1 VSLGLFRWESSGGAN
16 RGASSDAWTL
26 PRNSASAP
34 RFHRSRRLSIQSRK
48 LPIGNMADNVGLTT
62 PRGSGTSGY
71 VQKNRSLLRPRDKV
85 APYPKDWEHAKHR
98 PRQPDAEILEHEAK
112 REVEVKVLELRD
124 KLEDEGCV
132 CDLRLSTTKLTSRS
146 VDEDEIDDQ
155 CEALRRK
162 LNQERIDGK
171 DQGPNTKRYKS
182 HQVHDLAKAK
192 LEESERLRKALGISE
207 DYEEGS
213 HWRKQEERMRDSLAK
228 REAEDEVK
236 TERAREAR
244 RYKEE
249 DSD

>member
-1 VSLGLFRWESSGGAN
+1 MLQ
-16 RGASSDAWTL
+16 
-26 PRNSASAP
+26 
-34 RFHRSRRLSIQSRK
+34 RRTITS
-48 LPIGNMADNVGLTT
+48 PTMADNVGLST

-85 APYPKDWEHAKHR
+85 APYQKDLDHARHR

-112 REVEVKVLELRD
+112 RDIEVKVFELRD
-124 KLEDEGCV
+124 KLEEEG
-132 CDLRLSTTKLTSRS
+132 

-162 LNQERIDGK
+162 LDQERKDGR
-171 DQGPNTKRYKS
+171 DLGPNAKRLKS

-192 LEESERLRKALGISE
+192 AEESDRMRKALGISE

-213 HWRKQEERMRDSLAK
+213 HWRKQEERLRESLAK
-228 REAEDEVK
+228 REAEDEEK
-236 TERAREAR
+236 TERAKDAR
-244 RYKEE
+244 RYKED